1 MQHSTVAT
9 QLGWH
14 HDDRR
19 KNGNAS
25 KAGSDGTGSITI
37 MGGSS
42 GLVDAV
48 IVGTVI
54 VGMVDC
60 LSFTI
65 GSSRNSS
72 VPAEVGDRGD
82 RGEEGTSGTVRK
94 SLQSLVSCLFS
105 GDSGSTS
112 DSALD
117 GFWP

>member
-72 VPAEVGDRGD
+72 VPAEVGDRG
-82 RGEEGTSGTVRK
+82 EEGTSGTVRK